1 MLVTNS
7 CNTKVELLNCNIA
20 IWQVMAVVSRMI
32 WPHLFDTRVDRAGR
46 GLGIQYLSVLK
57 NFYLVT
63 QCQWLQVMLLLFFLL
78 QFFSFLQIIHNLFSV
93 FAKNEKRTTRKIVK
107 FLLFY
112 LDGDKSKW
120 LSHFGFFTE
129 CPYSQD
135 KDCFYLSYVHICSSV
150 YWIKSRFFY
159 EESTWRSVV
168 MTIFPAQNA

>member
-1 MLVTNS
+1 
-7 CNTKVELLNCNIA
+7 
-20 IWQVMAVVSRMI
+20 MAVVSRMI

-120 LSHFGFFTE
+120 LSHFGFLFASIVWGE
-129 CPYSQD
+129 S
-135 KDCFYLSYVHICSSV
+135 KDCFLLSFFLPKTFF
-150 YWIKSRFFY
+150 WNQRFHVF
-159 EESTWRSVV
+159 
-168 MTIFPAQNA
+168 